1 MQRLWS
7 PWRSKY
13 IESFSERDDESD
25 KRCVF
30 CQKLSEEDDTKNL
43 VVSRSD
49 LSAIIM
55 NIYPYN
61 SGHLMVVPFK
71 HANSLD
77 ELTRDEEMDIVQQI
91 KLAVKILT
99 SALHPDGFNIGVNLG
114 RVAGAGIADHIHYHI
129 VPRWEGDT
137 NFMPV
142 LADTKVISEDMSH
155 TLVKLRKALAE
166 IS

>member
-1 MQRLWS
+1 MDRLWS

-13 IESFSERDDESD
+13 IESFSEEDNGNG
-25 KRCVF
+25 KPCVF
-30 CQKLSEEDDTKNL
+30 CEKLSGEDDTGNL
-43 VVSRSD
+43 VVCRSE

-71 HANSLD
+71 HASSLD
-77 ELTRDEEMDIVQQI
+77 DLTNAEEMDIMQQI
-91 KLAVKILT
+91 KTAVKILT

-142 LADTKVISEDMSH
+142 LADTKVISEDMSQ
-155 TLVKLRKALAE
+155 TLVKLRKALSE
-166 IS
+166 TG

>member
-1 MQRLWS
+1 MNRLWS

-13 IESFSERDDESD
+13 IESFSERDNGSE

-30 CQKLSEEDDTKNL
+30 CDKLSEEDDTKNL
-43 VVSRSD
+43 IVCRSEF
-49 LSAIIM
+49 SAILM

-71 HANSLD
+71 HASSLD
-77 ELTRDEEMDIVQQI
+77 ELTNEEETDIMQQI
-91 KLAVKILT
+91 KLAVKIL
-99 SALHPDGFNIGVNLG
+99 SSSLHPDGFNIGINLG
-114 RVAGAGIADHIHYHI
+114 RVSGAGIADHIHYHI

-142 LADTKVISEDMSH
+142 LADTKVISEDMSN
-155 TLVKLRKALAE
+155 TLIKLRKALSE
-166 IS
+166 IN